1 MSKVENTWDKRD
13 LSDLA
18 QLMTTAENRQRIVAY
33 GNKYGMR
40 YSVEKGTTV
49 TKFDDVEE
57 AKEFTKERKKKEIK

>member
-18 QLMTTAENRQRIVAY
+18 QLMTTAENKRRIVAY

-49 TKFDDVEE
+49 TKFDDIYE
-57 AKEFTKERKKKEIK
+57 AKEFINKRKKEVK